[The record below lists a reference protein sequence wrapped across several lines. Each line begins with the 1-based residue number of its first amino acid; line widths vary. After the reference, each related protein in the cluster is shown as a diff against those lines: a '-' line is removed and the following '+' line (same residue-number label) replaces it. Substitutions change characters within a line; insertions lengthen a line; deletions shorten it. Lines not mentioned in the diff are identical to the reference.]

1 MISPICIA
9 FPNKPSQ
16 CQSMAK
22 FVQSINPLPIRQY
35 VPNLMP
41 IQCQCKW
48 PFRSYSGNKLS
59 TGTHHWSRRRMIWVN
74 QFPIRHYTNPLQ
86 CQSWS
91 TQFQSCV
98 NPGQSSV
105 NTPQFR
111 YQSGRHLGQSI
122 ANPLSVPDKSAHVWP
137 THQSNANIGLIC
149 QSRVNPPIQCQSNT
163 NPPIHYQSA
172 NPIPIRQSNTNLPM
186 HYQSANPIPICQS
199 NTNPR
204 LNRQSITNM
213 PIHYQSANPLPICQY
228 ITNPPIQYQS
238 VANLSIHYQ
247 FANLWPIYQSQ
258 TNPFI
263 LCQRLTRL
271 TWQSSNNSPSTHTSA
286 TTIETTLSPVQS
298 PILANPMSMHLAVV
312 FLHREQVIYWDPTT
326 GLDGGWFGSIHSQF
340 GIPPIHSNAN
350 PGQPS

>member
-1 MISPICIA
+1 MSNKSEHVANPTPILCQCIWQMYSYLTNA
-9 FPNKPSQ
+9 DPWLNFS
-16 CQSMAK
+16 
-22 FVQSINPLPIRQY
+22 NPLPIRQS

-122 ANPLSVPDKSAHVWP
+122 ANPLSVLDKSAHAWP
-137 THQSNANIGLIC
+137 IHQSNANIGLIC

-163 NPPIHYQSA
+163 NPPI
-172 NPIPIRQSNTNLPM
+172 

-247 FANLWPIYQSQ
+247 FANL
-258 TNPFI
+258 
-263 LCQRLTRL
+263 
-271 TWQSSNNSPSTHTSA
+271 
-286 TTIETTLSPVQS
+286 
-298 PILANPMSMHLAVV
+298 
-312 FLHREQVIYWDPTT
+312 
-326 GLDGGWFGSIHSQF
+326 
-340 GIPPIHSNAN
+340 
-350 PGQPS
+350 

>member
-1 MISPICIA
+1 MISSNCKA

-59 TGTHHWSRRRMIWVN
+59 TGTHHWSRRRTIWVN

-172 NPIPIRQSNTNLPM
+172 NPIPIRQSNTNP
-186 HYQSANPIPICQS
+186 
-199 NTNPR
+199 
-204 LNRQSITNM
+204 
-213 PIHYQSANPLPICQY
+213 PIHYQSANTLPTHQS
-228 ITNPPIQYQS
+228 IT
-238 VANLSIHYQ
+238 
-247 FANLWPIYQSQ
+247 
-258 TNPFI
+258 
-263 LCQRLTRL
+263 
-271 TWQSSNNSPSTHTSA
+271 
-286 TTIETTLSPVQS
+286 
-298 PILANPMSMHLAVV
+298 
-312 FLHREQVIYWDPTT
+312 D
-326 GLDGGWFGSIHSQF
+326 
-340 GIPPIHSNAN
+340 PPIHYKYAN
-350 PGQPS
+350 PIPI

>member
-1 MISPICIA
+1 MSMQVA
-9 FPNKPSQ
+9 FPFLLREQVIYWDPTTGLDGGWFQQTMSNKSEHVANPTPILCQ
-16 CQSMAK
+16 CIWQMYSYLTNADPWLN
-22 FVQSINPLPIRQY
+22 FSNPLPIRQS

-149 QSRVNPPIQCQSNT
+149 QSRVNPPIQ
-163 NPPIHYQSA
+163 YQSA
-172 NPIPIRQSNTNLPM
+172 NSLPIRQSNTNLP
-186 HYQSANPIPICQS
+186 I
-199 NTNPR
+199 
-204 LNRQSITNM
+204 
-213 PIHYQSANPLPICQY
+213 
-228 ITNPPIQYQS
+228 
-238 VANLSIHYQ
+238 
-247 FANLWPIYQSQ
+247 
-258 TNPFI
+258 
-263 LCQRLTRL
+263 
-271 TWQSSNNSPSTHTSA
+271 
-286 TTIETTLSPVQS
+286 
-298 PILANPMSMHLAVV
+298 
-312 FLHREQVIYWDPTT
+312 
-326 GLDGGWFGSIHSQF
+326 
-340 GIPPIHSNAN
+340 
-350 PGQPS
+350 